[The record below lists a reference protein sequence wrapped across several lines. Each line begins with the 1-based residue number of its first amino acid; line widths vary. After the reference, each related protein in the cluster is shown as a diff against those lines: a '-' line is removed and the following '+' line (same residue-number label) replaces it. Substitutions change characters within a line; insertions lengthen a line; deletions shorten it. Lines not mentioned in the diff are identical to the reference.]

1 MRQKMNPIATD
12 NGRFKDGNPATGEY
26 GTVVTAEHMNNVQD
40 SVISMQNEIITVL
53 REAGIEVNAT
63 DNTQLWQA
71 LQIVSGQVDS
81 IAALREFEPV
91 RDRQVV
97 FVKGYYAGSNK
108 GGGYFVADFADTTTT
123 DNGGTVIVTARGKR
137 WKRVVAESLSFSDF
151 GIEPN
156 GDDVGAR
163 INLALDVCAYKYN
176 LLADAGTYLT
186 NVEIKVPSGT
196 RFRGQGID
204 KTIIKAGAL
213 LPAMS
218 NLITNKSNN
227 YAVRREFDRDIEI
240 SDMTLNADWRGRYQ
254 IGTAINNQACGL
266 KLSAVKACHIKKVK
280 VINAALHCFDISADQ
295 YVDTGNIADTSQNP
309 SELIVI
315 ESCEAWNPYRDDAF
329 TTHNSGGVVFN
340 NCRAYFDGS
349 VSTLGSTQ
357 QGFEA
362 DEGSYNIT
370 FNDCVATGFTCGY
383 QSKGHATTMPAKH
396 ISFNRCVADNCGY
409 GFMASV
415 GTNPTGKVGY
425 KGQAVSFT
433 DCVVNNPNPSLNKI
447 ALYIY
452 GADGVKVDGFTVNGD
467 AKIVMT
473 QGVGRV
479 DVDNVIF
486 NEELSN
492 NLGLGCIHI
501 ESTVTAGVISLR
513 NISST
518 VAQSLPLVAK
528 TNNATRLHMD
538 NISLFGKG
546 ENGVYLNRNP
556 RDTFINARNQ
566 GYTNTIYLSALSIG
580 LIGDVVLEAYNKH
593 LMFGNGAVPENQAL
607 KAPAGTKMY
616 YHSSGDIWTQ
626 VSTNLDTPKWLKD
639 IRIDDARV
647 RLQGLT
653 VGVDGSTSKNLAVNG
668 SAIIS
673 GGLTV
678 GAENIVSFASV
689 GFAQAQTPTES
700 DNSKKLATTEWVRL
714 FAALSGLLSAN
725 GWTKF
730 ANGLIIQWG
739 TYNANAQGVF
749 NFPIAFTRECFVVLP
764 VDYNSTGQNLVM
776 ITGTNKNAESFQIQ
790 TSGGDVGLFSM
801 VAIGV

>member
-26 GTVVTAEHMNNVQD
+26 GTVVTADHMNNVQD

-53 REAGIEVNAT
+53 NEAGITVNAD

-71 LQIVSGQVDS
+71 LQMIAGQVES

-97 FVKGYYAGSNK
+97 FVKGYYASSNK
-108 GGGYFVADFADTTTT
+108 GGGYFIADFADITTT
-123 DNGGTVIVTARGKR
+123 DNGGTVIVTTRGRR
-137 WKRVVAESLSFSDF
+137 WKRIVAGSLSLIDF

-156 GDDVGAR
+156 GDDVGSR
-163 INLALDVCAYKYN
+163 INIALDVCAYKYE
-176 LLADAGTYLT
+176 LVADVGTYIT
-186 NVEIKVPSGT
+186 NTEIKAPSGT
-196 RFRGQGID
+196 RFRGVGID
-204 KTIIKAGAL
+204 RTIIKAGAL

-227 YAVRREFDRDIEI
+227 YAVRTTKDRDIEV
-240 SDMTLNADWRGRYQ
+240 SNLSLDADWRGRYA
-254 IGTAINNQACGL
+254 IGTHINNQGCGV
-266 KLSAVKACHIKKVK
+266 KLSSVLASRFYKVK
-280 VINAALHCFDISADQ
+280 VSNAALHCFDVCGDQ

-309 SELIVI
+309 SELVVFDM
-315 ESCEAWNPYRDDAF
+315 CEAWNPYRDDAF
-329 TTHNSGGVVFN
+329 TTHNCGNVVFN
-340 NCRAYFDGS
+340 QCRAYFDGTIS
-349 VSTLGSTQ
+349 ELGNTQ

-383 QSKGHATTMPAKH
+383 QSKGHATTMPAKN

-433 DCVVNNPNPSLNKI
+433 DCVVNRPNLTLNKI

-452 GADGVKVDGFTVNGD
+452 GADGVRVDGFTVNGD
-467 AKIVMT
+467 AKVVMT

-479 DVDNVIF
+479 DIENLIF
-486 NEELSN
+486 NDELSS
-492 NLGLGCIHI
+492 NLGIGCVHI
-501 ESTVTAGVISLR
+501 ESTVTAGVITLR

-518 VAQSLPLVAK
+518 VAQTLPLIAK

-538 NISLFGKG
+538 NISLLGKG
-546 ENGVYLNRNP
+546 ENGIFLNRNP
-556 RDTFINARNQ
+556 RDTFINGRNQ
-566 GYTNTIYLSALSIG
+566 GYTNTVYLSALSIG
-580 LIGDVVLEAYNKH
+580 LTGDVVLEAYNKH
-593 LMFGNGAVPENQAL
+593 LMFGNGAVDANQQI
-607 KAPAGTKMY
+607 KAPVGTKLY
-616 YHSSGDIWTQ
+616 YHVNGKVWTQ
-626 VSTNLDTPKWLKD
+626 VSTNLDTPKWLED
-639 IRIDDARV
+639 IRSEDSRV
-647 RLQGLT
+647 KLSSLT
-653 VGVDGSTSKNLAVNG
+653 VGTGGTGRHLAVDG

-678 GAENIVSFASV
+678 GSRDIVSFASV
-689 GFAQAQTPTES
+689 GYAQAQTPATD
-700 DNSKKLATTEWVRL
+700 DNSGRLATTEWVRR
-714 FAALSGLLSAN
+714 FAALSGSLSAN

-739 TYNANAQGVF
+739 TYNANAQDVF

-764 VDYNSTGQNLVM
+764 VDYNSTGQNLVT
-776 ITGTNKNAESFQIQ
+776 ITGTNKTAESFQIQ
-790 TSGGDVGLFSM
+790 SEGGDVGLFS
-801 VAIGV
+801 VIAIGV

>member
-1 MRQKMNPIATD
+1 MKHTMNPIATD

-26 GTVVTAEHMNNVQD
+26 GTVVTADHMNNVQD

-53 REAGIEVNAT
+53 NEAGIEVNPE

-71 LQIVSGQVDS
+71 LQVTAGQVES
-81 IAALREFEPV
+81 IAALRKFEPV

-97 FVKGYYAGSNK
+97 FVKGYYASSNK
-108 GGGYFVADFADTTTT
+108 GGGYFIADFADTSTK
-123 DNGGTVIVTARGKR
+123 DNGGTMIVTTGGRR
-137 WKRVVAESLSFSDF
+137 WKRIVAGSLSLIDF

-156 GDDVGAR
+156 GNDVGSR
-163 INLALDVCAYKYN
+163 INIALDVCAYKYE
-176 LLADAGTYLT
+176 LVADVGTYIT
-186 NVEIKVPSGT
+186 NTEIKVPSGT
-196 RFRGQGID
+196 RFRGVGID
-204 KTIIKAGAL
+204 RTIIKAGTL

-227 YAVRREFDRDIEI
+227 YAVRSEIDRDIEI

-266 KLSAVKACHIKKVK
+266 KLSSVKASHIKKVK
-280 VINAALHCFDISADQ
+280 VINAALHCFDVSADQ

-309 SELIVI
+309 SELVII

-340 NCRAYFDGS
+340 HCRAYFDGS
-349 VSTLGSTQ
+349 VSALGSTQ

-383 QSKGHATTMPAKH
+383 QSKGHATTMPAKN

-433 DCVVNNPNPSLNKI
+433 DCVVNRPNLTLNKI

-452 GADGVKVDGFTVNGD
+452 GADGVRVDGFTVNGD
-467 AKIVMT
+467 AKVVMT

-479 DVDNVIF
+479 DIENLIF
-486 NEELSN
+486 NDELSS
-492 NLGLGCIHI
+492 NLGLGCVHI
-501 ESTVTAGVISLR
+501 ESTVTAGVITLR

-518 VAQSLPLVAK
+518 VAQSLPLIAK

-538 NISLFGKG
+538 NISLLGKG
-546 ENGVYLNRNP
+546 ENGIYLNRHP
-556 RDTFINARNQ
+556 RDSFVNSRNQ
-566 GYTNTIYLSALSIG
+566 GYTNTVFLSALGIG
-580 LIGDVVLEAYNKH
+580 LIGDVVLESYNKH
-593 LMFGNGAVPENQAL
+593 LMFGNGAVEANQQI
-607 KAPAGTKMY
+607 KAPVGTKLY
-616 YHSSGDIWTQ
+616 YHANGKVWTQ
-626 VSTNLDTPKWLKD
+626 VSTDVNSPKWLED
-639 IRIDDARV
+639 IRSEDSRV
-647 RLQGLT
+647 KLSSLT
-653 VGVDGSTSKNLAVNG
+653 VGTGGTGRHLAVDG

-678 GAENIVSFASV
+678 GSRDIVSFASV
-689 GFAQAQTPTES
+689 GYAQAQTPATD
-700 DNSKKLATTEWVRL
+700 DNSVRLATTEWVRR
-714 FAALSGLLSAN
+714 FAALIGSLSAN

-739 TYNANAQGVF
+739 TYNANAQDVF
-749 NFPIAFTRECFVVLP
+749 NFPVAFTRECFVVLP

-790 TSGGDVGLFSM
+790 TSGGDVGLFS
-801 VAIGV
+801 VIAIGV